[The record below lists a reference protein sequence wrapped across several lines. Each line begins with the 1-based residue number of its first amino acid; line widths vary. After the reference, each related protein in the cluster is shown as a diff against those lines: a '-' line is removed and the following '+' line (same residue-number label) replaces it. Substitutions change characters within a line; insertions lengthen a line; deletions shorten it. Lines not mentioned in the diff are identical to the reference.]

1 VGWNRPPLTVAQIL
15 GWADAFHAQAGR
27 WPKTADGAVPGAAG
41 EKWLNLDMALRQ
53 GLRSL
58 PGGSSLAQ
66 LLAARR
72 GVRNVQALP
81 PLTKGQIV
89 AWAQA
94 HHGRT
99 GGWPYEDSG
108 PVAEAPGETW
118 KNIDAALR
126 QGLRGLPGEATLAR
140 LIAEALGVRNQA
152 SIPPLTVTLILAW
165 ADAHF
170 GRTGAWPRHDGG
182 PVPEAE
188 GETWGAVEA
197 ALSRG
202 CRGLKGGSSLY
213 ALLKKYRRIPGR
225 RSALT
230 RRLQRVSGRTARPRA
245 KRPDPARRE
254 LAAELR
260 AQGLTLEEV
269 GARLGC
275 SKQRVSQLLQAGEQ
289 RAEGVG
295 RRRDR
300 GSCSRP

>member
-15 GWADAFHAQAGR
+15 AWADAFHAQHGR
-27 WPKTADGAVPGAAG
+27 WPKTSDGAVPGAG

-53 GLRSL
+53 GLRGL
-58 PGGSSLAQ
+58 PGGSSLAR

-81 PLTKGQIV
+81 PLTEGQIV

-118 KNIDAALR
+118 QNMDAALR
-126 QGLRGLPGEATLAR
+126 QGLRGLAGDASLAR
-140 LIAEALGVRNQA
+140 LIAQALGVRNQA
-152 SIPPLTVTLILAW
+152 SNPRLTVTRILAW
-165 ADAHF
+165 ADAHHR
-170 GRTGAWPRHDGG
+170 RTGAWPRHDAG
-182 PVPEAE
+182 PIPEAP
-188 GETWGAVEA
+188 GETWGAVEE
-197 ALSRG
+197 ALRRG

-230 RRLQRVSGRTARPRA
+230 RRLQRTSGATARPRA
-245 KRPDPARRE
+245 KRPNPARRQ
-254 LAAELR
+254 LAAGLR
-260 AQGLTLEEV
+260 G
-269 GARLGC
+269 
-275 SKQRVSQLLQAGEQ
+275 
-289 RAEGVG
+289 
-295 RRRDR
+295 
-300 GSCSRP
+300 